1 MKNVTPYSLD
11 DEAVRSD
18 AAVSVISSI
27 GLTAVIVWA
36 DLLGHGFGFAPSSSI
51 IQQLGNARL
60 FFLVGFTLCAIG
72 SVLLARAPQR
82 KTQVLTKAA
91 PTAAFLGT
99 GLYGFAYLQ
108 TALPSEIIALL
119 GLVCCGA
126 GYYATTLLIYC
137 ELAKTKRLVMAIGA
151 LSASLILK
159 TIVGSELSTA
169 LTSSAQVVFA
179 SILPW
184 VSFACLEA
192 LKRFGTSRYLEAYRS
207 RPLLTKKGMYD
218 LVFLL
223 VAVSLILA
231 ALRGTSH
238 LGLWG
243 SNHLGSPVSTP
254 AGYLT
259 VALALTA
266 CAYLTLLRNSNNQM
280 LVRYQPAFL
289 VLAGGFLIY
298 VLQNEYV
305 FARIA
310 DPVFDWLYLTVEL
323 FGHLLSGTMII
334 TAIRSA
340 SAPAWLFQGISDS
353 AFGLVA
359 VPWLL
364 LVQEAH
370 VDIRILMAVAI
381 FLVMV
386 AAIRPMSTR
395 PMEIERSLS
404 LPSREGAAE
413 LQGDRST
420 SASEPTERNEPSIE
434 QRVSETLTKYHLEI
448 AKRHN
453 LSSRESEVFLLL
465 AQGRS
470 RPYICEVFCLSDGTV
485 KTHITHIYRKFD
497 VHNRQAFIDQVQK
510 EIAELDMR
518 NGHQSA

>member
-1 MKNVTPYSLD
+1 MGRPLGARIRIRTVFVDYSTAGKCPSFLSRRIHPLRHRIRAFSESSTKKNAGADKGGSDSRFPWNRTIRLRLPANGATVGDHRASGTRLLRRRILRDDFAHILRTRKNETP
-11 DEAVRSD
+11 R
-18 AAVSVISSI
+18 
-27 GLTAVIVWA
+27 
-36 DLLGHGFGFAPSSSI
+36 HG
-51 IQQLGNARL
+51 
-60 FFLVGFTLCAIG
+60 
-72 SVLLARAPQR
+72 
-82 KTQVLTKAA
+82 
-91 PTAAFLGT
+91 
-99 GLYGFAYLQ
+99 
-108 TALPSEIIALL
+108 
-119 GLVCCGA
+119 
-126 GYYATTLLIYC
+126 
-137 ELAKTKRLVMAIGA
+137 
-151 LSASLILK
+151 
-159 TIVGSELSTA
+159 TA

-404 LPSREGAAE
+404 LSSCEGAAE

>member
-1 MKNVTPYSLD
+1 M
-11 DEAVRSD
+11 
-18 AAVSVISSI
+18 
-27 GLTAVIVWA
+27 
-36 DLLGHGFGFAPSSSI
+36 
-51 IQQLGNARL
+51 
-60 FFLVGFTLCAIG
+60 
-72 SVLLARAPQR
+72 
-82 KTQVLTKAA
+82 
-91 PTAAFLGT
+91 
-99 GLYGFAYLQ
+99 
-108 TALPSEIIALL
+108 
-119 GLVCCGA
+119 
-126 GYYATTLLIYC
+126 
-137 ELAKTKRLVMAIGA
+137 
-151 LSASLILK
+151 
-159 TIVGSELSTA
+159 
-169 LTSSAQVVFA
+169 
-179 SILPW
+179 
-184 VSFACLEA
+184 
-192 LKRFGTSRYLEAYRS
+192 
-207 RPLLTKKGMYD
+207 
-218 LVFLL
+218 FLL

-334 TAIRSA
+334 TAIRST

-359 VPWLL
+359 VPWLF

-386 AAIRPMSTR
+386 VAIRPMSTR
-395 PMEIERSLS
+395 PMEIERSFSLS
-404 LPSREGAAE
+404 SCEGVAE

-420 SASEPTERNEPSIE
+420 SASEPTERNEA
-434 QRVSETLTKYHLEI
+434 R
-448 AKRHN
+448 
-453 LSSRESEVFLLL
+453 
-465 AQGRS
+465 
-470 RPYICEVFCLSDGTV
+470 
-485 KTHITHIYRKFD
+485 
-497 VHNRQAFIDQVQK
+497 
-510 EIAELDMR
+510 
-518 NGHQSA
+518 

>member
-1 MKNVTPYSLD
+1 M
-11 DEAVRSD
+11 
-18 AAVSVISSI
+18 
-27 GLTAVIVWA
+27 
-36 DLLGHGFGFAPSSSI
+36 
-51 IQQLGNARL
+51 
-60 FFLVGFTLCAIG
+60 
-72 SVLLARAPQR
+72 
-82 KTQVLTKAA
+82 LTKAA

-238 LGLWG
+238 
-243 SNHLGSPVSTP
+243 
-254 AGYLT
+254 
-259 VALALTA
+259 
-266 CAYLTLLRNSNNQM
+266 NQM

-404 LPSREGAAE
+404 LSSCEGAAE

>member
-1 MKNVTPYSLD
+1 MGRP
-11 DEAVRSD
+11 
-18 AAVSVISSI
+18 
-27 GLTAVIVWA
+27 
-36 DLLGHGFGFAPSSSI
+36 LGHGFGFAPSSSI

-126 GYYATTLLIYC
+126 GYYATTFAHILRTR
-137 ELAKTKRLVMAIGA
+137 KTKRLVMAIGA

-169 LTSSAQVVFA
+169 LTSSAQVFWLRFCLGLLRVPGGA
-179 SILPW
+179 QALRHIALSRSIPL
-184 VSFACLEA
+184 S
-192 LKRFGTSRYLEAYRS
+192 
-207 RPLLTKKGMYD
+207 PLLTKKGMYD

-298 VLQNEYV
+298 VL
-305 FARIA
+305 
-310 DPVFDWLYLTVEL
+310 
-323 FGHLLSGTMII
+323 
-334 TAIRSA
+334 
-340 SAPAWLFQGISDS
+340 
-353 AFGLVA
+353 
-359 VPWLL
+359 
-364 LVQEAH
+364 
-370 VDIRILMAVAI
+370 
-381 FLVMV
+381 
-386 AAIRPMSTR
+386 
-395 PMEIERSLS
+395 
-404 LPSREGAAE
+404 
-413 LQGDRST
+413 
-420 SASEPTERNEPSIE
+420 SE
-434 QRVSETLTKYHLEI
+434 
-448 AKRHN
+448 
-453 LSSRESEVFLLL
+453 
-465 AQGRS
+465 
-470 RPYICEVFCLSDGTV
+470 
-485 KTHITHIYRKFD
+485 
-497 VHNRQAFIDQVQK
+497 
-510 EIAELDMR
+510 
-518 NGHQSA
+518 